1 MSQSASLQSSVCI
14 LPLVCSL
21 QSVFYPWSA
30 VFSLYCT
37 PWSAVFSLY
46 FTPGLQSSVCIL
58 PLVYSLQSVFYP
70 WSTVFSLFFTP
81 GLQSSVCILPPGQQS
96 SVCILPLVCSL
107 HFTLIDTIILDHV
120 VLFFTCLSVI
130 QYVRCTFCR
139 LMPAFC
145 FP

>member
-70 WSTVFSLFFTP
+70 WSTVFSLYFTPWSAVFSLYFTPWSAVFSLYFTP
-81 GLQSSVCILPPGQQS
+81 GLQSALYTDRHNNIRSCSSVLYLLISNSVC
-96 SVCILPLVCSL
+96 
-107 HFTLIDTIILDHV
+107 
-120 VLFFTCLSVI
+120 
-130 QYVRCTFCR
+130 
-139 LMPAFC
+139 
-145 FP
+145 